1 MSPADELEDIKR
13 NIKVRVPIPHRFTE
27 RSLCGN
33 SLSILKSALQK
44 AIRRG
49 QTYYACQ
56 VAMDVWLWTV
66 HGRLVFDQMPKS
78 WSKQQRDAEMARR
91 KALRKE
97 VVGNS
102 LACVTNM
109 KNRLNLII
117 AEDVGMANPYLPNA
131 LRTQLQL
138 WNSDDMERRGS
149 LQGLQ
154 YLLDIVTACCESG
167 HSRLVSYMNNMYFSP
182 RASAHHKLKYP
193 ERFVGPWTTFKSA
206 LKGGSFLA
214 LKFAQDMQQDEVW
227 DDILDVAAR
236 QTAAV
241 SQVVQWLK
249 SRYKRT
255 SPRNIKLRDIK
266 TWVGEGNVY
275 YVQAMLTVI
284 YHVRGDHPQ
293 QALLRPNVFTH
304 SPRSAVNI
312 LGEFLSKG
320 CFTIPDEARDMH
332 SDVGRR
338 MGRSRPPVVND
349 NSPPPGKEVMDG
361 IVHFIDHGTRM
372 FKEVRYPDHAF
383 YKRAY
388 QQYKFHQARQV
399 WEDRDHLTDYDS
411 DDNLPLAWLHR
422 RKGPPSPEPPLGLVS
437 APNVF
442 DEPPEDDVDGRVH
455 FNELS
460 HITKTRDVTC
470 GGKPMSFFAKYHG
483 MWMFLKPG
491 EGMAGRLQLLADSL
505 KPLFGLRAMGVSL
518 VACDFGVDSNR
529 IRRSNQTQT
538 FIMCPKAEGT
548 SLSRERGWQHDGN
561 LCRQYVLIGL
571 FRYGTYRFTDFN
583 TSNVLKLK
591 NEPTL
596 LSIDECGIG
605 RQQPFPA
612 NQAWVHEYVV
622 QHRRQLEHKIHKW
635 QEVVHRQW
643 VDIVEIVQSCGLDKQ
658 VALDVKKNINDLT
671 PFG

>member
-1 MSPADELEDIKR
+1 MSPADELEEIKHD
-13 NIKVRVPIPHRFTE
+13 IKVRVPIPHRYTE

-33 SLSILKSALQK
+33 SISVLKSALQK

-66 HGRLVFDQMPKS
+66 HGRLVFDPMPRS
-78 WSKQQRDAEMARR
+78 WSKQQRDAEVARR

-102 LACVTNM
+102 QACVTNM

-131 LRTQLQL
+131 LRNQLEL
-138 WNSDDMERRGS
+138 WNSDDVERRGS

-182 RASAHHKLKYP
+182 RASAHHELKYP
-193 ERFVGPWTTFKSA
+193 ERFVCPWTTLKSA

-214 LKFAQDMQQDEVW
+214 LKLAQDMQQDEVW
-227 DDILDVAAR
+227 DDVLGVAAT
-236 QTAAV
+236 QPAAV
-241 SQVVQWLK
+241 LQVVRWLK
-249 SRYKRT
+249 SRYKKV

-275 YVQAMLTVI
+275 YVQAMLTII
-284 YHVRGDHPQ
+284 YHVRGAYPQ
-293 QALLRPNVFTH
+293 QATLRPHVATH
-304 SPRSAVNI
+304 SPRSAVTTLRN
-312 LGEFLSKG
+312 FLSRG

-332 SDVGRR
+332 SDAGRR
-338 MGRSRPPVVND
+338 MGRSKPPVVNAD
-349 NSPPPGKEVMDG
+349 QPPPGKEVMDG
-361 IVHFIDHGTRM
+361 IIHFMDHGTRM
-372 FKEVRYPDHAF
+372 FKEVKYPDHAF

-388 QQYKFHQARQV
+388 QQYKYHQSRQA
-399 WEDRDHLTDYDS
+399 WENRDPLTDYDS
-411 DDNLPLAWLHR
+411 EDDLPLAWLHR
-422 RKGPPSPEPPLGLVS
+422 RKGPPSQDF
-437 APNVF
+437 NVF
-442 DEPPEDDVDGRVH
+442 DETPEEDIDGHVH

-460 HITKTRDVTC
+460 HIAKTRDVTC

-491 EGMAGRLQLLADSL
+491 EGLVGRLQLLADSL
-505 KPLFGLRAMGVSL
+505 KPLFGLKAMGVSL
-518 VACDFGVDSNR
+518 VGCDFGVDA
-529 IRRSNQTQT
+529 IGMKLRRSRQTQT
-538 FIMCPKAEGT
+538 FIMCPKAEGR
-548 SLSRERGWQHDGN
+548 SLSRECGWQHDRN

-583 TSNVLKLK
+583 TSNVLKLT

-596 LSIDECGIG
+596 LSIDECGTG
-605 RQQPFPA
+605 RQHPFPA
-612 NQAWVHEYVV
+612 NQAWVHDYVV
-622 QHRRQLEHKIHKW
+622 QHREQLEHKLHKW
-635 QEVVHRQW
+635 REVVHRQW
-643 VDIVEIVQSCGLDKQ
+643 ADIVEIVQSCGFDRQ
-658 VALDVKKNINDLT
+658 VALDVKKNINNLT